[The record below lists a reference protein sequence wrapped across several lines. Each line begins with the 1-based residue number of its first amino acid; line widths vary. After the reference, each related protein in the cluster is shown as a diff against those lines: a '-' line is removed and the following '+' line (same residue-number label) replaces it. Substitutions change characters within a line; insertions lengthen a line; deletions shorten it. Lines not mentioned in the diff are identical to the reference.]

1 MSEANLRRV
10 LGLVAILAVGYG
22 GVLLLGDGG
31 GAGEPVGPVPDALRR
46 AAGSGL
52 DSARIVGGGDTVLLR
67 RGVDGWRVN
76 GHRAEATE
84 VGSLRRALEPDAPP
98 ELASRNPENHPSMGV
113 DSAGARRLVLWTGEA
128 GAVEL
133 LVGDRGPY
141 ASSAYARVPGTA
153 PVHLVRGELGSL
165 ARQGPEAWRDRTVVA
180 VDTARAGAVV
190 VERPDTTYRLERTSG
205 AWRIGSAPADP
216 GGIRDLLGLLAGLE
230 ATGFAPDTAGEA
242 SPDRRVLVL
251 GREATDTLASLR
263 LFRTGPE
270 DRPRDRVVAEG
281 REAVFELPGSRAD
294 RLAPPPGDLRGGGDA
309 DGGAG
314 DDRDGGGDDGAG
326 A

>member
-1 MSEANLRRV
+1 MSEATLRRV

-31 GAGEPVGPVPDALRR
+31 GAGEPDGPVPDALRR
-46 AAGSGL
+46 AGGSEL
-52 DSARIVGGGDTVLLR
+52 DSARIVGGGDTVVLR
-67 RGVDGWRVN
+67 RGTDGWRVN
-76 GHRAEATE
+76 GHRAEAAE
-84 VGSLRRALEPDAPP
+84 VGSLRQALEPDAPP

-113 DSAGARRLVLWTGEA
+113 DAAGARRLVLWTAES
-128 GAVEL
+128 GAVQL

-141 ASSAYARVPGTA
+141 ASSAHARVPGTD
-153 PVHLVRGELGSL
+153 PVHVVRGELGSL

-180 VDTARAGAVV
+180 LDTARAGTLVV
-190 VERPDTTYRLERTSG
+190 RRPDTTYRVERTSG
-205 AWRIGSAPADP
+205 GWRIGDGPADA
-216 GGIRDLLGLLAGLE
+216 GGVRDLLGLLAGLE

-251 GREATDTLASLR
+251 GREAPDTLASLR

-270 DRPRDRVVAEG
+270 DRPRYRVAAEG

-294 RLAPPPGDLRGGGDA
+294 RLAPPPGDLRDAGEADEGGGD
-309 DGGAG
+309 GAG
-314 DDRDGGGDDGAG
+314 T
-326 A
+326 